1 MATISATQFRKPFI
15 LVIGNSG
22 TVGSETIKYL
32 KKLNAND
39 TYSIRWGV
47 RNLDKARNLLQA
59 GDLANIELVHL
70 ELNKQETL
78 DSAFVGV
85 CKVFL
90 VLGLHSDRHKY
101 VKRVVDACKRVN
113 VEHLLFLSVVGCSNK
128 SSTFLKTFREAEEII
143 EASGIVYTFLRTV
156 FFQENFLFYSQM
168 IQQGQLRLPIG
179 MGRFSPLSTCD
190 VAEISAKILVDN
202 TRNHAYRTY
211 DLTGGELFDGN
222 SLCNLFTR
230 CLGKEIIFSPTSFN
244 DSLQFLQN
252 LGFPSWVCQG
262 FIDLYEVIANN
273 QAAVIS
279 QDGELLLGRKM
290 TNVDS
295 LINKNKDKF
304 LFSGQATQQ
313 QQFGGQQA
321 PQQVQRQFQQATYQQ
336 PVYQQAYQQQT
347 FQQGQAVGQKQTDWE
362 FQQQQ
367 RCQEQ
372 KIWPK

>member
-1 MATISATQFRKPFI
+1 
-15 LVIGNSG
+15 VI
-22 TVGSETIKYL
+22 
-32 KKLNAND
+32 
-39 TYSIRWGV
+39 
-47 RNLDKARNLLQA
+47 
-59 GDLANIELVHL
+59 
-70 ELNKQETL
+70 
-78 DSAFVGV
+78 
-85 CKVFL
+85 
-90 VLGLHSDRHKY
+90 
-101 VKRVVDACKRVN
+101 DACKKVN
-113 VEHLLFLSVVGCSNK
+113 VEQLLFLSVVGCSNK
-128 SSTFLKTFREAEEII
+128 SSTFLKTFREAEEQI

-156 FFQENFLFYSQM
+156 FFQENFLFYAQM

-190 VAEISAKILVDN
+190 VAEAAAKILIDS
-202 TRNHAYRTY
+202 TRNNAYRTY

-244 DSLQFLQN
+244 DSLKFLQN

-295 LINKNKDKF
+295 FLNKNKDKF

-313 QQFGGQQA
+313 QQFIGQQIS
-321 PQQVQRQFQQATYQQ
+321 QQQQFLGQQQASQQAQKQYQTYQQ
-336 PVYQQAYQQQT
+336 QAYS
-347 FQQGQAVGQKQTDWE
+347 GQAVGQRQTDWE
-362 FQQQQ
+362 VQQQKSS
-367 RCQEQ
+367 CQGE